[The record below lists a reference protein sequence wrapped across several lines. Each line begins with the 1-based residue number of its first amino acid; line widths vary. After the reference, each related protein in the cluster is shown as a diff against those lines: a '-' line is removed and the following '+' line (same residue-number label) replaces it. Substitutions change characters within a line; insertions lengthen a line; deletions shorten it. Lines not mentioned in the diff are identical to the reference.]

1 MVPIVSRLGID
12 GSLMRSSARE
22 GFKVVELLRR
32 SEEESRSRGMQA
44 FEVEYTMQPV
54 RRIGG
59 YARYDSPATQR
70 LTSLRGLESR
80 KRQPEQ
86 LAETRESLN
95 TADFGSKWELG
106 APAAPEGMD
115 VRS

>member
-59 YARYDSPATQR
+59 YARYDSPGDSKVDQLEGIGITKKAT
-70 LTSLRGLESR
+70 
-80 KRQPEQ
+80 
-86 LAETRESLN
+86 
-95 TADFGSKWELG
+95 G
-106 APAAPEGMD
+106 ATC
-115 VRS
+115 